1 MHKAVLLVATAALAA
16 GCAGMGTG
24 RTGTATSVR
33 PATRATLEISVWAR
47 GTDGPVRTWT
57 LRCPPAGTQPA
68 AARACS
74 RLDALGADA
83 FKPVPHGV
91 ACAQLYGGPEVA
103 EVRGTFRGRRI
114 QTRFSREDACRIE
127 RWDRH
132 AFLFAVGT

>member
-1 MHKAVLLVATAALAA
+1 VVLLAAAAVAG

-24 RTGTATSVR
+24 GSETMTAAPRTD
-33 PATRATLEISVWAR
+33 LEISVWAQ

-57 LRCPPAGTQPA
+57 LRCPPAGRQTA
-68 AARACS
+68 AERACS
-74 RLDALGADA
+74 RLDALGEDA

-91 ACAQLYGGPEVA
+91 ACAQIFGGPEVA

-114 QTRFSREDACRIE
+114 MARFSREDACRIE

-132 AFLFAVGT
+132 AFLFVIGA